1 MTRCTIGLLIT
12 LALALLVTPPE
23 TCSSRKESGMR
34 ESTFDAQAYKA
45 EQRHEWGQSATG
57 WKHHWETWERG
68 AQHVNDR
75 LVELAA
81 IQPGHQVLDIASG
94 LGEPALTAARQ
105 VGPAGKVVGT
115 DIAPEMLAMARAAAE
130 ALGLRNIEFR
140 DMDAEA
146 PDLPAHAFH
155 AILCRFGLMFLPNLS
170 TALTQLHQLLMP
182 GGRLAA
188 AVWGPPAHAP
198 AISLPLRIVRQRRH
212 LPPPPAGV
220 PGAFSLADEPRLHE
234 YFQQAGFTQRPTE
247 HVTVTLEYSSPEM
260 FIEERLATS
269 VNTRLLLAEAS
280 EAERADI
287 FGAIKEELQTYR
299 EADGLI
305 RLRND
310 VLCIVGW

>member
-1 MTRCTIGLLIT
+1 M
-12 LALALLVTPPE
+12 
-23 TCSSRKESGMR
+23 S

-45 EQRHEWGQSATG
+45 GQRHEWGQSAPG
-57 WKHHWETWERG
+57 WKHYWETWERG

-94 LGEPALTAARQ
+94 LGEPAVTAARQ

-115 DIAPEMLAMARAAAE
+115 DIAPEMLAMARAAAD
-130 ALGLRNIEFR
+130 ASGLRQIEFR
-140 DMDAEA
+140 EMDAEV
-146 PDLPAHAFH
+146 PDLPVHAFH
-155 AILCRFGLMFLPNLS
+155 AILCRFGLMFLPHLS

-188 AVWGPPAHAP
+188 AVWGPPAQVP
-198 AISLPLRIVRQRRH
+198 AISMPMRIIRQRRH
-212 LPPPPAGV
+212 LPPLPAGV
-220 PGAFSLADEPRLHE
+220 PGPFSLADEPRLRE
-234 YFQQAGFTQRPTE
+234 YFQQAGFAHIHTE
-247 HVTVTLEYSSPEM
+247 HVTVTLEYTSPEM
-260 FIEERLATS
+260 FLEERLATS
-269 VNTRLLLAEAS
+269 ANTRLLLAEAS

-287 FGAIKEELQTYR
+287 FGAITEELQTYQ